1 MMMIGAGAKTLI
13 GGIQAV
19 KGLSMNPERPTYEI
33 PDEAQESLN
42 NARRVA
48 SMTEIPGASILR
60 ESLKEN
66 MANSIFSMTQAST
79 SPSQILAGV
88 GGMQESYANEEQKL
102 AIAGANMYMN
112 NQGMLRQELNRMA
125 DREDQKF
132 VINKLNPYVE
142 DMERKQSLIGGGLQ
156 NIMGGV
162 DMAGNAMGYKMQ
174 MDYLNSMMGGGNNQS
189 PQLKGNAIDVASESA
204 SEAAANA
211 FEFGNNPNQP
221 AMQMTKPDNSLG
233 MMFNPFNMMNFNT
246 PESPSR
252 GSHMYKLK

>member
-1 MMMIGAGAKTLI
+1 MIDPLTMMMIGAGAKAVI
-13 GGIQAV
+13 GGIQTV

-66 MANSIFSMTQAST
+66 MANSIFSMTQAAT

-102 AIAGANMYMN
+102 AVAGANMYMN

-125 DREDQKF
+125 DREDQRF

-142 DMERKQSLIGGGLQ
+142 DMERKQALIGGGVQ

-174 MDYLNSMMGGGNNQS
+174 MDYLSSMMGGGTQTNPPVENEPMQSNQVQ
-189 PQLKGNAIDVASESA
+189 PIQTPEPIKP
-204 SEAAANA
+204 A
-211 FEFGNNPNQP
+211 FGSQP
-221 AMQMTKPDNSLG
+221 AFGTESLVR
-233 MMFNPFNMMNFNT
+233 NPFAMNFNF
-246 PESPSR
+246 ED
-252 GSHMYKLK
+252 K